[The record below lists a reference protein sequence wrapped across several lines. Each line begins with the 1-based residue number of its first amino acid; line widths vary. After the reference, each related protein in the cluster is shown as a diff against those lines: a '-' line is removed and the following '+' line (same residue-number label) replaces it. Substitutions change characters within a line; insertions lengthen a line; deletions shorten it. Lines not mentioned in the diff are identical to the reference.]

1 MEWVEVR
8 AEGRFRGRA
17 LGRRESGF
25 VMGAVTESSFR
36 WSVLTAMESGVTGQ
50 RKYPSRSSLHN
61 TDLHI
66 INVINSAN
74 STLISSIQLGD

>member
-1 MEWVEVR
+1 MEVR

-25 VMGAVTESSFR
+25 VVGAVTESSFR
-36 WSVLTAMESGVTGQ
+36 WSVLTAMESGMAGQ

-61 TDLHI
+61 TNLYI
-66 INVINSAN
+66 INVINLAK
-74 STLISSIQLGD
+74 LHVDIIYEMGY